1 MKTLSVLAALTL
13 TPFALACPVKQGYVA
28 NGLFKN
34 TAGAKPICGPLYQT
48 FRFSMAGVKWTEMYE
63 VKAGRVGQLR
73 TSEFL
78 ALIRRGRY
86 RLVKQSKTVRSQ
98 VYLFER
104 GSHSITVVVGVSGG
118 AQYIGLAGQ

>member
-1 MKTLSVLAALTL
+1 MKKLSALAALLL
-13 TPFALACPVKQGYVA
+13 TSVALACPVKQGYVA

-34 TAGAKPICGPLYQT
+34 TAGAKPICGPLYQA
-48 FRFSMAGVKWTEMYE
+48 FRFSMTGVKWTEMYE

-73 TSEFL
+73 TADFL
-78 ALIRRGRY
+78 NLIRRGRY
-86 RLVKQSKTVRSQ
+86 RLMRQNKTVRSQ

-118 AQYIGLAGQ
+118 AQYLGLAGQ